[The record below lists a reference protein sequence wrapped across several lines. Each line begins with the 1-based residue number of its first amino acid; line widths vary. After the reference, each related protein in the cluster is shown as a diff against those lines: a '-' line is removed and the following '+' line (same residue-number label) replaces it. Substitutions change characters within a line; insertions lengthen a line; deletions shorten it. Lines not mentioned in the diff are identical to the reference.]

1 MALIEVYVT
10 KINEVIVSIGHCGF
24 SACWGPAPSSNSP
37 GTRNPT
43 CREPYCC
50 WKKWCNRYKSWI
62 VSNILVV
69 LAGFLV
75 LAVGLLLRVI
85 QWLKFPLQLGF
96 LAGINQSFHP
106 VKPIGSYWNPAVCF
120 SSLEGGW
127 IPCLPSLRWGVYF
140 LDRHSTRC
148 FLSGEWRYT
157 WNKKHRK
164 QMSRVNETENHDD
177 INLGSWFPMEVFHAI
192 YFTLI

>member
-106 VKPIGSYWNPAVCF
+106 VKPIGSYEIQPFVFPVWKVDGYRAYPHWGEEF
-120 SSLEGGW
+120 ISL
-127 IPCLPSLRWGVYF
+127 IATA
-140 LDRHSTRC
+140 LDASFR
-148 FLSGEWRYT
+148 
-157 WNKKHRK
+157 
-164 QMSRVNETENHDD
+164 RVEVH
-177 INLGSWFPMEVFHAI
+177 MEQK
-192 YFTLI
+192 T